1 MRGKLI
7 LVVGLATG
15 YVLGSRA
22 GRPRYEQIKSGAEKV
37 WNLAP
42 VQQVAGAVSEFAGQR
57 VDTVQLKAGNATK
70 KAVRSLLHLDDT
82 PPKSASGSK
91 PTSSSKPKAASSAKT
106 SKTTMTPA
114 TPAPATAATDTDE

>member
-42 VQQVAGAVSEFAGQR
+42 VQQVAGAVKEFTGQR

-82 PPKSASGSK
+82 PSK
-91 PTSSSKPKAASSAKT
+91 PTGSKTAGPAKKTSTAKAST
-106 SKTTMTPA
+106 SKTSTMKSA
-114 TPAPATAATDTDE
+114 TPAPATADDE

>member
-42 VQQVAGAVSEFAGQR
+42 VQQAAGAISEFAGKR

-82 PPKSASGSK
+82 PVKSSGSTK
-91 PTSSSKPKAASSAKT
+91 KKSTSRTSPARTA

-114 TPAPATAATDTDE
+114 TPAPATVDTDTDE

>member
-1 MRGKLI
+1 MRGKML

-22 GRPRYEQIKSGAEKV
+22 GRQRYEQIKSASSSV

-42 VQQVAGAVSEFAGQR
+42 VQQVAGAVKEFAGQR
-57 VDTVQLKAGNATK
+57 VDTVQVKAGNATK

-82 PPKSASGSK
+82 PSKS
-91 PTSSSKPKAASSAKT
+91 TSSAAKT
-106 SKTTMTPA
+106 SKKSTSTSTSGSGKTSTVTMKPA
-114 TPAPATAATDTDE
+114 QPAPATTDDE